1 VSRRLRVALVAHDAM
16 KDAMY
21 AWARRHAGALS
32 ACDLYGTGTTGGG
45 VAAATG
51 QHVTRMLSGPLGGD
65 QQLGGMIA
73 NGEIDLLVFFI
84 DPLSAAPHDVDVKAL
99 LRIST
104 LRDIPFA
111 CNEAT
116 ADLMMAA
123 GLPAAETGAAA

>member
-1 VSRRLRVALVAHDAM
+1 MSAKLRVALVAHDAM

-21 AWARRHAGALS
+21 AWARRHAATLA
-32 ACDLYGTGTTGGG
+32 ACHLYGTGTTGGG

-51 QHVTRMLSGPLGGD
+51 QNVTRMLSGPLGGD
-65 QQLGGMIA
+65 QQIGGMIA
-73 NGEIDLLVFFI
+73 NDEIDMLIFFI

-99 LRIST
+99 LRIAT

-116 ADLMMAA
+116 ADL
-123 GLPAAETGAAA
+123 LIAAACPVGGDAS